1 MTDGVS
7 RARDS
12 LLGTHTKNWRVAS
25 ASVHVL
31 SVCTRRLDHSLLWTA
46 REAAK
51 AAKLVIYIMD
61 ITLASV
67 ATIVSKP
74 IYIPYTAGIQKSHA
88 TSELTIKILNHLHS
102 CIWYRKLSIASRR
115 IFPLPLVPST
125 RKILL
130 SCETTKVLVHCSM
143 QCQVSLTL
151 ITEYGS
157 SPSLTGKLK
166 LNCVLK

>member
-1 MTDGVS
+1 M
-7 RARDS
+7 
-12 LLGTHTKNWRVAS
+12 
-25 ASVHVL
+25 
-31 SVCTRRLDHSLLWTA
+31 
-46 REAAK
+46 
-51 AAKLVIYIMD
+51 
-61 ITLASV
+61 
-67 ATIVSKP
+67 
-74 IYIPYTAGIQKSHA
+74 QKSHA

-102 CIWYRKLSIASRR
+102 YIWYRKLSIASRR

-130 SCETTKVLVHCSM
+130 SCETTCTKVLVHCSM